1 MGTMSCARRKCVTS
15 SPRGDYLHQDRSLL
29 KNLALWLGRIT
40 LARNK
45 PILHRD
51 LNVKELLLEGYESG
65 RLVACVSFVAKVC
78 LRVHAHLQTPKLV

>member
-1 MGTMSCARRKCVTS
+1 MCECVSVCVVVVSCF
-15 SPRGDYLHQDRSLL
+15 LLQDRSLL

-65 RLVACVSFVAKVC
+65 RLVACVSFVAKV
-78 LRVHAHLQTPKLV
+78 RVFCDRQQ